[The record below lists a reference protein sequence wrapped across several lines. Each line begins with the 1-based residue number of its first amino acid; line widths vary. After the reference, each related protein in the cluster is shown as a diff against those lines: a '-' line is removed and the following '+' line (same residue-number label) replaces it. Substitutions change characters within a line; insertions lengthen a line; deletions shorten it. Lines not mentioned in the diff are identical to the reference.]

1 MRRRHLFSLIIILIV
16 VLSGCI
22 FFQDTASPVFLNTPS
37 IKNFSKITKAND
49 DIIFDLHIQDN
60 SGINYVS
67 VYADGIPTPIATPI
81 GDGTPYSKKEFN
93 GEISVKAPYISNSY
107 GLTVKVYDVS
117 GNPPAVKTLDR
128 KLYTPD
134 RTEPSV
140 GTPVLYPLPARG
152 SGYFELVS
160 SVSDIGSGISRV
172 RFNIDD
178 KIIKDLK
185 VVRQADGLDDYV
197 LIQEETASWMLASAR
212 TVLPLVVG
220 NHNIKIEVFD
230 KTGFKNVIEQVYTIR
245 PEGVLTTPELMY
257 YAPVFVEP
265 GERFVITL
273 SASDSINRIKQ
284 IELSDNFSGN
294 PYVLRIPSEAF
305 YEKTITRIAPT
316 REGEYFFTA
325 KALNVAEVQKEISF
339 KIIVQKNQ
347 VPRVSLSV
355 SNASPTVNEKI
366 NISVDAW
373 DDIGLSLVEVFD
385 NGDSIAKYGTGS
397 FKMVEDI

>member
-37 IKNFSKITKAND
+37 IKNFSKITKANY

-273 SASDSINRIKQ
+273 SASDIINRIKK
-284 IELSDNFSGN
+284 IELRDNFSGD
-294 PYVLRIPSEAF
+294 IEEGSKTPSEAF
-305 YEKTITRIAPT
+305 FEKTMTRIAPT

-325 KALNVAEVQKEISF
+325 KAVNVAEVQKEISF

-347 VPRVSLSV
+347 VPRVSLSA
-355 SNASPTVNEKI
+355 SNALTVNEKI
-366 NISVDAW
+366 NISVDG
-373 DDIGLSLVEVFD
+373 DDID
-385 NGDSIAKYGTGS
+385 
-397 FKMVEDI
+397 